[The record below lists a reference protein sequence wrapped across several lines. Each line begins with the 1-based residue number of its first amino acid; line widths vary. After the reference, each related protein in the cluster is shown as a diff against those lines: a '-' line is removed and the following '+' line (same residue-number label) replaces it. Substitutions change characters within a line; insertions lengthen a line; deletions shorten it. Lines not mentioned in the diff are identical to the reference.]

1 MEWVND
7 LGRQEPLRK
16 EEIRAK
22 IEVVN
27 NKIIKIMAESGLLVN
42 KLSRGCRLCNR
53 MEGWKDLLH
62 GPTTCYANVGQA
74 RAALAQKNED
84 DETPTDMIYSMPIPN
99 ITKTD
104 QQTI

>member
-1 MEWVND
+1 MPCNPNCEQRLLLTIKEEKIAKLRKVMEWVND

-22 IEVVN
+22 IEVVD

-53 MEGWKDLLH
+53 MEG
-62 GPTTCYANVGQA
+62 
-74 RAALAQKNED
+74 
-84 DETPTDMIYSMPIPN
+84 
-99 ITKTD
+99 
-104 QQTI
+104 

>member
-1 MEWVND
+1 MPCKPNCEQRLLLIVKEEKIVKLRKVMEWVND

-53 MEGWKDLLH
+53 MEG
-62 GPTTCYANVGQA
+62 
-74 RAALAQKNED
+74 
-84 DETPTDMIYSMPIPN
+84 
-99 ITKTD
+99 
-104 QQTI
+104 